1 MKVEIEGIEVELS
14 DSEALAVLESR
25 IAQLTE
31 RVESLERRNAALVSL
46 GREDERLRRTLR
58 KAVGEEVYRAAK
70 DEVDEYMANWQER
83 VDALLA
89 DHGHRPYN

>member
-1 MKVEIEGIEVELS
+1 MKVEIENVEVELGVA
-14 DSEALAVLESR
+14 DALAVLESR

-58 KAVGEEVYRAAK
+58 KAVGEEAYRAAK
-70 DEVDEYMANWQER
+70 NEVDEYMAKREER
-83 VDALLA
+83 IEVLMAA
-89 DHGHRPYN
+89 V